1 MPYPYATEVDLFQN
15 IPLVKGDGNNVYFT
29 SANNRELYF
38 NSIIYRRN
46 LNVQYQRETS
56 TYRLDANYDEIIGK
70 TNYLRYKNDTRW
82 FYCFIDS
89 IEYVNPGV
97 CEITF
102 SVDYWMTYQFDLTWK
117 NCFIEREHVTDDTIG
132 ANTVPEGLETG
143 EFVQELEY
151 YPWAGY
157 EFSDGA
163 GNMKMCV
170 LCTLS
175 DFWGDEEGAKAAYG
189 IPYAST
195 INRCYIWMSAD
206 PGEGH
211 SLALQKTRLQLLHEN
226 IKATSNID
234 DTVIFTTYMVPQE
247 FITGITELPILN
259 SDNKNIGFIVG
270 MPESGAQQYPGYDSG
285 NIEKV
290 FNMTQIEDYTPKNN
304 KLFTSQYYKIIID
317 NNQGRQ
323 MEIYPE
329 LLFINS
335 ETNEVTMR
343 YSIKGSILPGASC
356 TFNVNQYP
364 NLKGVPGATNQNNR
378 LYTIEL
384 TKFPFCASNT
394 DVYAN
399 WLNGHTAS
407 LGINAISATA
417 SGAVGGAALGGPAGA
432 IAGGALGLLN
442 SVVSTTSQVLQH
454 AAIPDQAKGN
464 INNVSS
470 YSNDKLRFDMYK
482 VHIKAEYARII
493 DNFFTMFGYKVNR
506 LGTPQ
511 FGTRQ
516 FYNYYKIPQCNVYG
530 DIPGEALNDIRTQFI
545 NGITLWNTF
554 DVGNYRDGNN
564 PISVTAKEA

>member
-102 SVDYWMTYQFDLTWK
+102 SIDYWMSYQFDLKWK

-143 EFVQELEY
+143 EFIQEMEY
-151 YPWAGY
+151 YPWSGY
-157 EFSDGA
+157 EYSDGT
-163 GNMKMCV
+163 GNMKMA
-170 LCTLS
+170 LMCTLS
-175 DFWGDEEGAKAAYG
+175 DLWEGVSERLYG
-189 IPYAST
+189 VPYGGT
-195 INRCYIWMSAD
+195 INRCYIWAASTYTQD
-206 PGEGH
+206 Y
-211 SLALQKTRLQLLHEN
+211 SLAEQGARLSGLYVA
-226 IKATSNID
+226 IKQAANID
-234 DTVIFTTYMVPQE
+234 DTAIFTTYMVPME
-247 FITGITELPILN
+247 FLN
-259 SDNKNIGFIVG
+259 GLDWSVIKFPDESEAGNLLDNRPGTTS
-270 MPESGAQQYPGYDSG
+270 PYPGYDSG
-285 NIEKV
+285 NLEKEFTFDTIDGYV
-290 FNMTQIEDYTPKNN
+290 PKNN
-304 KLFTSQYYKIIID
+304 KLFTSEFNRIIID
-317 NNQGRQ
+317 NNQGKQ

-329 LLFINS
+329 LLTINGN
-335 ETNEVTMR
+335 TGTLR
-343 YSIKGSILPGASC
+343 YAIRGSILPGASC
-356 TFNVNQYP
+356 TFNIKNYP
-364 NLKGVPGATNQNNR
+364 HINGSGATNVDNR
-378 LYTIEL
+378 LYSLEYS
-384 TKFPFCASNT
+384 KFPFCVSNT
-394 DVYAN
+394 DVFAN

-407 LGINAISATA
+407 LMVNGISSIAN
-417 SGAVGGAALGGPAGA
+417 GAMGGAALGGAPGA
-432 IAGGALGLLN
+432 IAGAATGLLN
-442 SVVSTTSQVLQH
+442 SVINTTAQVMQH

-470 YSNDKLRFDMYK
+470 YSNKKLRFDMYK
-482 VHIKAEYARII
+482 VHVKAEYARII

-506 LGTPQ
+506 LGTPR